1 MAFVIKDS
9 GGGDFEGHPAGV
21 FASRCIRIVD
31 LGTQDE
37 TFEGKPKKQ
46 RKVIFFFETSEMMT
60 QGELAGKPFIMNR
73 EFSVSLGEKATLRKC
88 LESWRGR
95 KFTQVELDGFD
106 IVNVINKPLMLNI
119 VAYTK
124 GNKKEGV
131 KIDAMMPLPG
141 GMSAAK
147 AVSEMFHFS
156 LYDDTGECVKP
167 LDTENYRKLGK
178 FWQGKIAESPEY
190 KQAVSGIKAEQMA
203 GDMADMEDEIPF

>member
-1 MAFVIKDS
+1 MAFVIKDN
-9 GGGDFEGHPAGV
+9 GGGDFEAHPVGV

-46 RKVIFFFETSEMMT
+46 RKVLFFFETSELMT
-60 QGELAGKPFIMNR
+60 QGELAGKPFVMNR

-95 KFTQVELDGFD
+95 KFTPVELEGFD

-124 GNKKEGV
+124 SNKKEGV
-131 KIDAMMPLPG
+131 KIDSMMPLPG

-147 AVSEMFHFS
+147 AVSDMFYFS
-156 LYDDTGECVKP
+156 LYDDTGENVKP
-167 LDTENYRKLGK
+167 LDTENYKKLGK
-178 FWQGKIAESPEY
+178 YWQEKIALSPEY
-190 KQAVSGIKAEQMA
+190 KQAIGGIKAEQKA
-203 GDMADMEDEIPF
+203 DNLADMEDDIPF